1 MNFTLVRVVMTHEHK
16 LRIHKAHVE
25 PVTLKIRT
33 VNGGRAAADEL
44 DDATAVGVEVLAAV
58 RRVRATAPVC
68 RLTQVA
74 VVHT

>member
-1 MNFTLVRVVMTHEHK
+1 MLSLWR
-16 LRIHKAHVE
+16 L
-25 PVTLKIRT
+25 RT

-58 RRVRATAPVC
+58 RRVRAAAPVC